1 MAIVLFAYTQQSK
14 TAGPQMRKRNSNFL
28 FKTGAV
34 ALVMG
39 VMAAGAIVPAN
50 AQSFFDKAKEA
61 LGDAMN
67 SSGSGSASSSGSGV
81 SALSS
86 DTVEQ
91 GLKQALDMGVEL
103 VTDQLG
109 AVDGFNADPVAHIPL
124 PDEVQTAQKLLS
136 VAGLGSYADEIEL
149 RMNRAAEQTMQDAG
163 DILVNAVRQMTVA
176 DAKGILQGPHDA
188 ATQYLRRVSGTDIE
202 GRLRPVIT
210 DALSDTGAL
219 SLYDQ
224 MLGQYDQ
231 LPFVPDLKASLTD
244 HATAKAMD
252 GLFHYIAVQEADI
265 RSDPTRWTTD
275 ILKKVFST
283 VN

>member
-1 MAIVLFAYTQQSK
+1 MAGTRMLN
-14 TAGPQMRKRNSNFL
+14 RNSNRL
-28 FKTGAV
+28 LNAGAV
-34 ALVMG
+34 ALVLG
-39 VMAAGAIVPAN
+39 NLVAPVH

-67 SSGSGSASSSGSGV
+67 SSGSGSTSGGTSSAV

-124 PDEVQTAQKLLS
+124 PDEVQAAQKLMNA
-136 VAGLGSYADEIEL
+136 AGLGSYADEIEL

-176 DAKGILQGPHDA
+176 DAKGILQGPDDA
-188 ATQYLRRVSGTDIE
+188 ATQYLRRVSGSDIE
-202 GRLRPVIT
+202 GRLRPMIT

-244 HATAKAMD
+244 HATDKAMD

-265 RSDPTRWTTD
+265 RSDPTRWSTD

>member
-1 MAIVLFAYTQQSK
+1 MIVFHYIRLRNALTN
-14 TAGPQMRKRNSNFL
+14 TAGTRMLNRNPKRIL
-28 FKTGAV
+28 KAGAV
-34 ALVMG
+34 ALVLG
-39 VMAAGAIVPAN
+39 NLITPVH
-50 AQSFFDKAKEA
+50 AQSFFDKAKED

-67 SSGSGSASSSGSGV
+67 SSGSGSISGSAGSTV
-81 SALSS
+81 SSLSS

-91 GLKQALDMGVEL
+91 GLKQALDMGVDL
-103 VTDQLG
+103 VTNQLG

-124 PDEVQTAQKLLS
+124 PDEVKTAQKLMNA
-136 VAGLGSYADEIEL
+136 AGLGSYADEIEL

-163 DILVNAVRQMTVA
+163 DILVNAVRRMTVA
-176 DAKGILQGPHDA
+176 DAKGILQGPDDA
-188 ATQYLRRVSGTDIE
+188 ATQYLRRVSGSDIE
-202 GRLRPVIT
+202 GRLRPMIT

-244 HATAKAMD
+244 HATDKAMD